1 MNKLLKKINWEDFKK
16 VEIRVG
22 TIIEVKDF
30 PEAIKPA
37 YQIKVDLG
45 EKIGIKQS
53 SAQITDLYS
62 KEELLGKQVLVL
74 SNLPPKKIGPFIS
87 ECLITGFSREDK
99 EVILAIP
106 DSKVSN
112 GLLLV

>member
-1 MNKLLKKINWEDFKK
+1 MENINWNDFKK

-22 TIIEVKDF
+22 TIVEAKDF

-37 YQIKVDLG
+37 YQLKVDLG

-62 KEELLGKQVLVL
+62 KDDLIGQQVLVVV
-74 SNLPPKKIGPFIS
+74 NLFPKKIGPFIS
-87 ECLITGFSREDK
+87 DCLVTGFYKENK
-99 EVILAIP
+99 EVVLAIP
-106 DSKVSN
+106 DKKVKN
-112 GLLLV
+112 GTLFS

>member
-1 MNKLLKKINWEDFKK
+1 MGNITWDEFTK

-22 TIIEVKDF
+22 TIIEVNDF

-45 EKIGIKQS
+45 EKLGVKQS

-62 KEELLGKQVLVL
+62 KEDLVDKQVVVVI
-74 SNLPPKKIGPFIS
+74 NFPPKKIGSFIS
-87 ECLITGFSREDK
+87 ECLITGFYRKDNK
-99 EVILAIP
+99 VVLAVP
-106 DSKVSN
+106 DQTISN
-112 GLLLV
+112 GALFA

>member
-1 MNKLLKKINWEDFKK
+1 MGNITWDEFKKI
-16 VEIRVG
+16 EIRVG

-45 EKIGIKQS
+45 EQIGIKQS

-62 KEELLGKQVLVL
+62 KVELINKQVLVVV
-74 SNLPPKKIGPFIS
+74 NFPPKKIGSFIS
-87 ECLITGFSREDK
+87 ECLITGFYRNDNK
-99 EVILAIP
+99 VVLAIT
-106 DSKVSN
+106 DKSISN
-112 GLLLV
+112 GVLLA

>member
-1 MNKLLKKINWEDFKK
+1 MENINWNDFKK

-22 TIIEVKDF
+22 TIVEAKDF

-37 YQIKVDLG
+37 YQLKVDLG

-62 KEELLGKQVLVL
+62 KDDLIGQQVLVVV
-74 SNLPPKKIGPFIS
+74 NLFPKKIGPFIS
-87 ECLITGFSREDK
+87 DCLVTGFYKENK
-99 EVILAIP
+99 EVVLAIP
-106 DSKVSN
+106 HKKVIN
-112 GLLLV
+112 GTLLS